1 MLLFSPSMKLSPS
14 HISLRWP
21 VSKISLWQIPWGGQG
36 QASRSGPDGTGR
48 LYGWWK
54 LEEKKSFNHL
64 SPKPLHQGRQ
74 VCVMCWKLKAQK
86 TNKQSLP
93 VVINASGGDQFCKA
107 KKKKKENM
115 TSVSYFTV
123 NVFMESKSAGDG
135 SLAALTASG
144 RCQWLVNT
152 TIYKPRRNP
161 WAGLTEIS
169 QTWKWR
175 TCLAQHL
182 QSSFA

>member
-36 QASRSGPDGTGR
+36 QASRNGPDGTGR

-86 TNKQSLP
+86 QTSRVCLWWLMLL
-93 VVINASGGDQFCKA
+93 GGRKKNQFCKA

-115 TSVSYFTV
+115 TSVRYFTV

-144 RCQWLVNT
+144 MCQRLVNT
-152 TIYKPRRNP
+152 TFYKPRRNP
-161 WAGLTEIS
+161 WAGLTEIFH
-169 QTWKWR
+169 TWKWR
-175 TCLAQHL
+175 TCLA
-182 QSSFA
+182 